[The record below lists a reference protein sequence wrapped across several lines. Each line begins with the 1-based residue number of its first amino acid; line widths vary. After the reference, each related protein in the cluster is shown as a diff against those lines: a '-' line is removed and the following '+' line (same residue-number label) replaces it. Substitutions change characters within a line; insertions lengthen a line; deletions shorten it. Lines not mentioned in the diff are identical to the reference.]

1 MTLTAPISINKSANR
16 TGQSNTDQS
25 RTDQNRNEVRYMSS
39 TAAELNPRS
48 HGPIRIAEN
57 LGIALVNW
65 SRKQDPAFNAE
76 GKGAHSKNLRL
87 RESEAAR
94 IEREVEALR
103 RMQRFGV

>member
-1 MTLTAPISINKSANR
+1 MTLTAPISIHKSANR
-16 TGQSNTDQS
+16 T
-25 RTDQNRNEVRYMSS
+25 DQNLNEVRYMSS
-39 TAAELNPRS
+39 TAAELSPRS

-76 GKGAHSKNLRL
+76 GTFAHSENLRL
-87 RESEAAR
+87 LESEEALVQ
-94 IEREVEALR
+94 REVEARR